1 MFKEKTLKQ
10 RYKLFWRR
18 EFKLIGNKQIEVY
31 KHSPLSSEI
40 RTFMLND
47 INPLSM
53 RHKDVDKKSFKYFCY
68 IFFISL
74 LCFLFSISLSPKSSS
89 ELIMTGILFFMLSL
103 VCLLA
108 AFLNSIDMIIFFP
121 LHSPVSILEIVPNK
135 PSKTTVDDF
144 INELTRRINSI
155 KYPDNITKTQL
166 NEQYIRHLDFLCDQ
180 MVITEEEHASIVAR
194 LHEKAKESNVVSLN
208 VH

>member
-1 MFKEKTLKQ
+1 
-10 RYKLFWRR
+10 
-18 EFKLIGNKQIEVY
+18 
-31 KHSPLSSEI
+31 
-40 RTFMLND
+40 
-47 INPLSM
+47 
-53 RHKDVDKKSFKYFCY
+53 
-68 IFFISL
+68 
-74 LCFLFSISLSPKSSS
+74 
-89 ELIMTGILFFMLSL
+89 
-103 VCLLA
+103 
-108 AFLNSIDMIIFFP
+108 MIIFFP